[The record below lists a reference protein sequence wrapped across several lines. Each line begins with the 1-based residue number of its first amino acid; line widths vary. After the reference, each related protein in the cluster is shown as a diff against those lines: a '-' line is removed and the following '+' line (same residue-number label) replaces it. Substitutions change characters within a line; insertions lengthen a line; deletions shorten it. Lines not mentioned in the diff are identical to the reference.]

1 MNSLIKKLTGTGVA
15 IITPFKK
22 NHDVDFD
29 ALEKMID
36 FVIDGGVEYIVTL
49 GTTGETPTLT
59 KKEQREIVD
68 FTAKKINDRVSLVL
82 GIGGNN
88 TKEAIDHFSNFSLE
102 KITAI
107 LSSSPNYN
115 KPSQEGIFQH
125 YKTIA
130 EASPLPIILYNVPGR
145 TGSNI
150 TADTTLRLAK
160 ECENIKGIKEASGNM
175 IQCMHILK
183 NIPEEFLF
191 VSGDDHIS
199 LPLIACGAKG
209 VISVVANCFPK
220 DFSELIRSS
229 LKNEF
234 EKAAQLHL
242 KLLPAYDLLFVE
254 NNPAGVKAFL
264 YELELIANELRLP
277 LVPLSAPNHQKVKD
291 FLASVS

>member
-88 TKEAIDHFSNFSLE
+88 TKEVIDHFSNFSLE

-150 TADTTLRLAK
+150 TADTTLRLGK

-220 DFSELIRSS
+220 DFSELIRLS

-277 LVPLSAPNHQKVKD
+277 LVPLSAPFQQKVKD

>member
-1 MNSLIKKLTGTGVA
+1 MNLNKLIGTGVA
-15 IITPFKK
+15 LITPFKK
-22 NHDVDFD
+22 NHQVDFD

-36 FVIDGGVEYIVTL
+36 FVIDNGVEYLVSL

-59 KKEQREIVD
+59 NKEQREIVD
-68 FTAKKINDRVSLVL
+68 FTATKINDRVPLVL

-88 TKEAIDHFSNFSLE
+88 TKEVIEHFSNFSLD

-125 YKTIA
+125 YKAIA
-130 EASPLPIILYNVPGR
+130 EASPLPVILYNVPGR

-150 TADTTLRLAK
+150 TAETTLRLAK
-160 ECENIKGIKEASGNM
+160 ECQNIQGIKEASGNM

-183 NIPEEFLF
+183 NKPKDFLV
-191 VSGDDHIS
+191 VSGDDHLS
-199 LPLIACGAKG
+199 LPLIACGMQG

-220 DFSELIRSS
+220 DFCEMIRLS

-234 EKAAQLHL
+234 EKASQIHL
-242 KLLPAYDLLFVE
+242 KLLPSYDLLFVE
-254 NNPAGVKAFL
+254 NNPAGVKAFCA
-264 YELELIANELRLP
+264 ELQLIENELRLP
-277 LVPLSAPNHQKVKD
+277 LVPLSTPYYQKVKD
-291 FLASVS
+291 FLSSVS

>member
-1 MNSLIKKLTGTGVA
+1 MNSLINKLTGTGVA

-49 GTTGETPTLT
+49 GTTGETPTLN

-68 FTAKKINDRVSLVL
+68 FTAKKINDRVPLVL

-88 TKEAIDHFSNFSLE
+88 TKEVIDHFSNFSLE

-125 YKTIA
+125 YKAISD
-130 EASPLPIILYNVPGR
+130 ASPLPIILYNVPGR
-145 TGSNI
+145 TSSNI
-150 TADTTLRLAK
+150 AAETTLRLAN
-160 ECENIKGIKEASGNM
+160 ECEKIKGIKEASGNM

-183 NIPEEFLF
+183 SMPEDFLF

-199 LPLIACGAKG
+199 LPLIACGARG
-209 VISVVANCFPK
+209 VISVAANSFPK
-220 DFSELIRSS
+220 DFCDMIRFS
-229 LKNEF
+229 LKNDF
-234 EKAAQLHL
+234 TNAQKLHY
-242 KLLPAYDLLFVE
+242 KLLPAYDLLFIE

-264 YELELIANELRLP
+264 TELKLIENELRLP
-277 LVPLSAPNHQKVKD
+277 LVPLSASFHQKVKD

>member
-88 TKEAIDHFSNFSLE
+88 TKEVIDHFSNFSLE

>member
-220 DFSELIRSS
+220 DFSELIRLS